1 MFNKED
7 TTSQYAFIVG
17 NGYSLDDSLENAE
30 RSNAYTLDWDG
41 NAWFAGAINCEDKTT
56 TLANLGAAPAG
67 FGLGGAAVSKN
78 WSEVDSITANGT
90 YRFNDINQTI
100 NSIYVTSATMLV
112 INFGGSYCTQ
122 ILRTVENASG
132 HPRSYTLIRSCGYV
146 GWDAWECPDPPM
158 WVGVEY
164 RTTERRVGKPVYT
177 KLIEIG
183 QLPNNSTKTVSTGVA
198 ASRIFRSDM
207 SAYNNSA
214 DAHSPV
220 LYHNFAEQ
228 IANYILIGTN
238 VTVTTNHTD
247 FVGYSGSVQ
256 IWYV

>member
-1 MFNKED
+1 MTKGGLRVDAAPHGITQTF
-7 TTSQYAFIVG
+7 F
-17 NGYSLDDSLENAE
+17 GYSAASTPEIYE
-30 RSNAYTLDWDG
+30 CKRVWTSNTR
-41 NAWFAGAINCEDKTT
+41 AWGEWEW
-56 TLANLGAAPAG
+56 
-67 FGLGGAAVSKN
+67 KN
-78 WSEVDSITANGT
+78 
-90 YRFNDINQTI
+90 
-100 NSIYVTSATMLV
+100 
-112 INFGGSYCTQ
+112 
-122 ILRTVENASG
+122 
-132 HPRSYTLIRSCGYV
+132 
-146 GWDAWECPDPPM
+146 PPM
-158 WVGVEY
+158 RVGVEY

-228 IANYILIGTN
+228 IANYILVGTN

-247 FVGYSGSVQ
+247 FIGYSGSVQ